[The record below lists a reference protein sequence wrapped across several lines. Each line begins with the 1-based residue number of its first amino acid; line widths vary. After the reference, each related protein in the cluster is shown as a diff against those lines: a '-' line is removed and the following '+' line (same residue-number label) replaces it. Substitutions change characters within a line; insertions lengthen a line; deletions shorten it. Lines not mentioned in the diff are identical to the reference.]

1 MMKRRLMLM
10 LVATLMPNLAAAQAY
25 PSRPVHIVNPFT
37 TGGPTDLIAR
47 AVGQKLGEA
56 WGKPVVVEARSGA
69 AGMVGTEY
77 VAKAPADGYTLLVMP
92 TGTAVVN
99 QYLYDK
105 LPYDTFRD
113 FVAVSLLSIE
123 ENILVVHPTLQANSV
138 SELVALAKAN
148 PGKLSFG
155 SPGVGTQAHLAGEL
169 LKSMAGVDMLHV
181 PYKGMAPA
189 LNDVLGGQISFM
201 FLSMSSALSQMQGG
215 KLRGL
220 GVASLVRS
228 SSLPDLPTIAEQGLP
243 GFKAVSWYALM
254 APIGTPG
261 EIVDKIAGDIAR
273 VLRDPQVRQQLL
285 GLGLTPVGN
294 TPAEL
299 SAMLKQE
306 DAFWRDFIRKTG
318 IRAE

>member
-1 MMKRRLMLM
+1 MKRRLMLT
-10 LVATLMPNLAAAQAY
+10 LVAALVPNLAAAQAY
-25 PSRPVHIVNPFT
+25 PSKPVHIVNPFT
-37 TGGPTDLIAR
+37 AGGPTDLIAR

-56 WGKPVVVEARSGA
+56 WGRPVVVEARSGA

-138 SELVALAKAN
+138 PELIALAKAN

-215 KLRGL
+215 SLRGL

-273 VLRDPQVRQQLL
+273 VLRDPQVRQQLI

-299 SAMLKQE
+299 STMLKQE
-306 DAFWRDFIRKTG
+306 DAFWRDFIRRTG

>member
-1 MMKRRLMLM
+1 
-10 LVATLMPNLAAAQAY
+10 
-25 PSRPVHIVNPFT
+25 
-37 TGGPTDLIAR
+37 
-47 AVGQKLGEA
+47 
-56 WGKPVVVEARSGA
+56 
-69 AGMVGTEY
+69 MVGTEY

-138 SELVALAKAN
+138 PELIALAKAN

-169 LKSMAGVDMLHV
+169 LKSMASVDMLHV

-189 LNDVLGGQISFM
+189 LNDVWAGNQLHVPVDVLGAQSD
-201 FLSMSSALSQMQGG
+201 AAAATWP
-215 KLRGL
+215 RGCQ
-220 GVASLVRS
+220 LVRS

-243 GFKAVSWYALM
+243 GSTLWYALM

-261 EIVDKIAGDIAR
+261 E
-273 VLRDPQVRQQLL
+273 
-285 GLGLTPVGN
+285 T
-294 TPAEL
+294 
-299 SAMLKQE
+299 
-306 DAFWRDFIRKTG
+306 WTG
-318 IRAE
+318 YRRHRA